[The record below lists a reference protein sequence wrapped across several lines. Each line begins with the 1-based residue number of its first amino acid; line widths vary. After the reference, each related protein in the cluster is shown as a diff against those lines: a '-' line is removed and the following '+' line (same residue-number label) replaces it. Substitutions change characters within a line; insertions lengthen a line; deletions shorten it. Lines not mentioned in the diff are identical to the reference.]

1 MAFDRTIIIGRLVE
15 RPTAF
20 GAKAHRKSR
29 SGVRFRIYNCAFAD
43 GQEVR
48 QYHDIA
54 AFGKLAATVYDHLDA
69 GDLCLVEG
77 RLARRGLTHGPA
89 VGYPP
94 IMADN
99 VVFLAKR
106 MENGR

>member
-1 MAFDRTIIIGRLVE
+1 MAFDRTIIMGRVVDQ
-15 RPTAF
+15 PTAF
-20 GAKAHRKSR
+20 GAKSHRKSR
-29 SGVRFRIYNCAFAD
+29 SGVRFQVWICTFED
-43 GQEVR
+43 GKEIR
-48 QYHDIA
+48 HYHDVA
-54 AFGKLAATVYDHLDA
+54 AFGKLAATIYDHIGA

-99 VVFLAKR
+99 VVFIAKR
-106 MENGR
+106 R

>member
-1 MAFDRTIIIGRLVE
+1 MAFDRTIIIGRLLE
-15 RPTAF
+15 HPTAF
-20 GAKAHRKSR
+20 GAKANRKSR
-29 SGVRFRIYNCAFAD
+29 SGVRFRIWRSTFED
-43 GQEVR
+43 GQETR
-48 QYHDIA
+48 HCHDIA

-99 VVFLAKR
+99 VVFLSKR
-106 MENGR
+106 REA

>member
-1 MAFDRTIIIGRLVE
+1 MAFERAIIIGRLAE

-29 SGVRFRIYNCAFAD
+29 SGVRFRVWSRVLE
-43 GQEVR
+43 GGREVR
-48 QYHDIA
+48 QCRDIA
-54 AFGKLAATVYDHLDA
+54 AFGKLAATIYDRLDA
-69 GDLCLVEG
+69 GDLCLVDG

-106 MENGR
+106 REA

>member
-1 MAFDRTIIIGRLVE
+1 MAFNRTIIIGRLVD

-29 SGVRFRIYNCAFAD
+29 SGVRFQIWSRTFKD
-43 GQEVR
+43 GQEIR
-48 QYHDIA
+48 HCHDIA
-54 AFGKLAATVYDHLDA
+54 AFGKLAATIYDNLDA
-69 GDLCLVEG
+69 GDLCLIEG

-94 IMADN
+94 IVAN
-99 VVFLAKR
+99 HVVFVTKR
-106 MENGR
+106 RGES

>member
-1 MAFDRTIIIGRLVE
+1 MAFDRTIIIGRTVDQ
-15 RPTAF
+15 PTAF

-29 SGVRFRIYNCAFAD
+29 SGVRFRIWIRTFAD

-54 AFGKLAATVYDHLDA
+54 AFGKLAATIYDNLGA
-69 GDLCLVEG
+69 GDLCLIEG

-94 IMADN
+94 ILADR
-99 VVFLAKR
+99 VVFIAKR
-106 MENGR
+106 RET